1 MNRLKKVL
9 CNEEGSILLEQVV
22 LIGILIF
29 IITVLLVLVFRM
41 KAMTTAQS
49 GYSTTTGWFRT
60 ENATGMRN

>member
-29 IITVLLVLVFRM
+29 IITVLLILVFRM
-41 KAMTTAQS
+41 KAMTTEQS

-60 ENATGMRN
+60 ENTTGMRN